1 MNQNIN
7 IVNKSLPCPTNGDIS
22 RYLCDII
29 PKYQMDLVFRGNASM
44 EIYPEFMGFVDIYFY
59 LSKTIPKDWTIID
72 IGCGYNAQSFLF
84 KDHKKVIAINPF
96 NSDEIDAMFVSPNCE
111 IFKVSGKEFIENE
124 LPKLG
129 LNLDKTFAIL
139 NYVPEWCGGIN
150 EIVRTTFKNLYV
162 FYPK

>member
-1 MNQNIN
+1 MTQNIN
-7 IVNKSLPCPTNGDIS
+7 IVNKSLSCPTNEDIS

-44 EIYPEFMGFVDIYFY
+44 EIYPDFMGFVNIYFY
-59 LSKTIPKDWTIID
+59 LSKTIPKDWAIID

-96 NSDEIDAMFVSPNCE
+96 NSDEIDTMFVSPNCE
-111 IFKVSGKEFIENE
+111 IFKISGKEFIENE
-124 LPKLG
+124 LPKLD

-139 NYVPEWCGGIN
+139 NYVSEWYGGVN
-150 EIVRTTFKNLYV
+150 QIVRSTFTNLYV